1 MNTLIEETDLDTA
14 DLRSATEIWLVKP
27 GAAIEHENDADRRC
41 LWRGG
46 PVVSHDMLSEGTHAQ
61 NVQRFYLVV
70 ANLHNDQHVQ
80 GLIAR
85 VEQRLRQYGLEGEF
99 LPSEQGAH

>member
-1 MNTLIEETDLDTA
+1 MNTLIEETQIDTA

-27 GAAIEHENDADRRC
+27 GAVTAHENDGERRC

-61 NVQRFYLVV
+61 NVQRFYLAV
-70 ANLHNDQHVQ
+70 ADLHNDQHVE

-85 VEQRLRQYGLEGEF
+85 VQLRLRQYGLEGEF
-99 LPSEQGAH
+99 LPSEQGAD